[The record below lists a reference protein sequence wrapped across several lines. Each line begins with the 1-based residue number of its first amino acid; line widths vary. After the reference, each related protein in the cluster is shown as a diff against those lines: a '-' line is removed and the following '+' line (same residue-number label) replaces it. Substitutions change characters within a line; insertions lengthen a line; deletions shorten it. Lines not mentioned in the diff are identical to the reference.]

1 MVLKNI
7 PQGKKKVMEKVEEQ
21 DKNFY
26 IPIILNNMY
35 YNDILIYEE
44 DWNECK

>member
-26 IPIILNNMY
+26 IPIILNNMQ